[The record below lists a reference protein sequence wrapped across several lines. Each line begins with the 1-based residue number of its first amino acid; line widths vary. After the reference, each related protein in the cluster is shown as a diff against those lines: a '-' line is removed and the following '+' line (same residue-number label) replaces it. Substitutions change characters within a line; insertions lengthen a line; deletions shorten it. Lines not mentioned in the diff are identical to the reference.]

1 MNEEIEKRN
10 CYCSDRGNP
19 KMDKF
24 FADIPE
30 GYCGICD
37 VCGEY
42 GHLNTHPTMPTSGS
56 WCDEHYEELLVSSSV
71 DFSQVFG
78 IGITIFSVTLA
89 IFYGFYS

>member
-10 CYCSDRGNP
+10 CYCLDRGNP

-42 GHLNTHPTMPTSGS
+42 GHLNAHPTMPTSGS
-56 WCDEHYEELLVSSSV
+56 WCDEHYDELLISRTP
-71 DFSQVFG
+71 DLSQMFG
-78 IGITIFSVTLA
+78 ALIIIFSAVML
-89 IFYGFYS
+89 ILYGIYL